1 MPVSATLASQEL
13 LRPSP
18 KSPSPADEG
27 VVAASQG
34 ILTAAFSAGPVHS
47 SLATPSGH
55 RRRGTLTSSGCL
67 YVRVSGGLLTA
78 WSPMSIKLARLW
90 VLASLIYPVVTSPL
104 LLSTLSP

>member
-34 ILTAAFSAGPVHS
+34 ILTAAFSAGPVHGS
-47 SLATPSGH
+47 PATPSG
-55 RRRGTLTSSGCL
+55 RR
-67 YVRVSGGLLTA
+67 
-78 WSPMSIKLARLW
+78 
-90 VLASLIYPVVTSPL
+90 
-104 LLSTLSP
+104 